1 MNAAMRKTGALLA
14 KDFADL
20 FKNPT
25 LLVVCLLPIAFMAL
39 YTFMVGDATNDA
51 NLAAEQNGVGDLVNL
66 VIQQFMLGSSL
77 CMAVGMVCTMTVLY
91 GIAEEKEKRTLRTLM
106 LANVGASQVVA
117 SKTIVALVA
126 STVVNAVCFFVA
138 GGAPG
143 MLGVYLA
150 LGIMGSLPIILFSLV
165 LGLACRDQMTAGV
178 YSVPVLLVA
187 LVPMFGMANEAIEK
201 VAHWLPTGGVYD
213 LIGLALNG
221 NLLSQDALAPL
232 AVTAAWIVVGAV
244 LFAALFKRLARDN

>member
-39 YTFMVGDATNDA
+39 YSFMIGDAAGGSDLT
-51 NLAAEQNGVGDLVNL
+51 AEQQEAVDP
-66 VIQQFMLGSSL
+66 VISQFMLGSSL
-77 CMAVGMVCTMTVLY
+77 CMTLGMVCTMTVLY

-117 SKTIVALVA
+117 SKAVVALVA

-138 GGAPG
+138 GGEPG
-143 MLGVYLA
+143 MLGAYLA
-150 LGIMGSLPIILFSLV
+150 LGVVGSLPVILFSLV
-165 LGLACRDQMTAGV
+165 LGLASRDQMTAGV

-187 LVPMFGMANEAIEK
+187 LVPMFGMANETIEK
-201 VAHWLPTGGVYD
+201 ASHWLPMGGVYD
-213 LIGLALNG
+213 LIGLAMDG
-221 NLLSQDALAPL
+221 RLLSQDALAPL
-232 AVTAAWIVVGAV
+232 GVTLAWIVVGAV
-244 LFAALFKRLARDN
+244 VFAALFKKLARDN

>member
-39 YTFMVGDATNDA
+39 YSFMIGDAAGGSDLTV
-51 NLAAEQNGVGDLVNL
+51 EQQEAVDP
-66 VIQQFMLGSSL
+66 VISQFMLGSSL
-77 CMAVGMVCTMTVLY
+77 CMTLGMVCTMTVLY

-117 SKTIVALVA
+117 SKTVVALVS

-138 GGAPG
+138 GGEPG
-143 MLGVYLA
+143 MLGAYLA
-150 LGIMGSLPIILFSLV
+150 LSVAGALPVILFSLV

-187 LVPMFGMANEAIEK
+187 LVPMFGMSNETIEK

-221 NLLSQDALAPL
+221 NLLTQDALAPL
-232 AVTAAWIVVGAV
+232 AVTVAWIVVGAV

>member
-20 FKNPT
+20 LKNPT

-39 YTFMVGDATNDA
+39 YSFMIGDAAGGSDLT
-51 NLAAEQNGVGDLVNL
+51 AEQQEAVGP
-66 VIQQFMLGSSL
+66 VIGQFMLGSAL
-77 CMAVGMVCTMTVLY
+77 CMTVGMVCTMTVLY

-117 SKTIVALVA
+117 SKAVVALAA
-126 STVVNAVCFFVA
+126 SAAVNAVCFFVA
-138 GGAPG
+138 GGEPG
-143 MLGVYLA
+143 MLGAYLA
-150 LGIMGSLPIILFSLV
+150 LGIVGSLPVLLFSLV

-187 LVPMFGMANEAIEK
+187 LVPMFGMANETIEK
-201 VAHWLPTGGVYD
+201 ASHWLPTGGVYD
-213 LIGLALNG
+213 LIGLAMDG
-221 NLLSQDALAPL
+221 RLLSQDALAPL
-232 AVTAAWIVVGAV
+232 GVTLAWIVVGAV
-244 LFAALFKRLARDN
+244 VFAALFKKLARDN

>member
-1 MNAAMRKTGALLA
+1 MNAALRKTRALLA
-14 KDFADL
+14 KDFIDL
-20 FKNPT
+20 FRNPT
-25 LLVVCLLPIAFMAL
+25 MLIVCLLPIAFMAL
-39 YTFMVGDATNDA
+39 YRFMVGDATGDA
-51 NLAAEQNGVGDLVNL
+51 ALSAEQERAVSLI
-66 VIQQFMLGSSL
+66 IQQFMLGSSL
-77 CMAVGMVCTMTVLY
+77 CMATGMVCTMTVLY

-117 SKTIVALVA
+117 SKTVVALVA
-126 STVVNAVCFFVA
+126 STVVNAACFFVA
-138 GGAPG
+138 GGQLD
-143 MLGVYLA
+143 MLGAYLV

-187 LVPMFGMANEAIEK
+187 LVPMFGMANETIGK

-213 LIGLALNG
+213 LIGLALSG
-221 NLLSQDALAPL
+221 NLLSSDALAPL

-244 LFAALFKRLARDN
+244 LFAVLFKRLARDN

>member
-39 YTFMVGDATNDA
+39 YTFMIGDATSDA
-51 NLAAEQNGVGDLVNL
+51 GLTAEQQDAASP
-66 VIQQFMLGSSL
+66 VIRQFMLGSSL
-77 CMAVGMVCTMTVLY
+77 CMTVGMVCTMTALY

-117 SKTIVALVA
+117 SKAIVALVA
-126 STVVNAVCFFVA
+126 STVVNAACFFVA
-138 GGAPG
+138 DGEPSLLGA
-143 MLGVYLA
+143 YLA
-150 LGIMGSLPIILFSLV
+150 LGIVGSLPIILFSLV

-187 LVPMFGMANEAIEK
+187 LVPMFGMANETIEK
-201 VAHWLPTGGVYD
+201 ASHWLPTGGVYD
-213 LIGLALNG
+213 LIGLALDG
-221 NLLSQDALAPL
+221 RLFSQDALAPL
-232 AVTAAWIVVGAV
+232 GVTAAWIVVGAGV
-244 LFAALFKRLARDN
+244 FAVLFKRLARDN

>member
-20 FKNPT
+20 LKNPT

-39 YTFMVGDATNDA
+39 YSFMIGDAAGGSDLT
-51 NLAAEQNGVGDLVNL
+51 AEQQAAVDP
-66 VIQQFMLGSSL
+66 VIGQFMLGSSL
-77 CMAVGMVCTMTVLY
+77 CMTVGMVCTMTVLY

-117 SKTIVALVA
+117 SKAVVALVA
-126 STVVNAVCFFVA
+126 SAAVNAVCFFVA
-138 GGAPG
+138 GGEPG
-143 MLGVYLA
+143 MLGAYLA
-150 LGIMGSLPIILFSLV
+150 LGIVGSLPVILFSLV

-187 LVPMFGMANEAIEK
+187 LVPMFGMANETIEK
-201 VAHWLPTGGVYD
+201 VSHWLPTGGVYD
-213 LIGLALNG
+213 LIGLAVGGRLF
-221 NLLSQDALAPL
+221 SSDALAPL
-232 AVTAAWIVVGAV
+232 AVTAAWAAVGAV
-244 LFAALFKRLARDN
+244 VFAALFKRLARDN

>member
-39 YTFMVGDATNDA
+39 YSFMIGDAAGGSDLT
-51 NLAAEQNGVGDLVNL
+51 AEQQEAVDP
-66 VIQQFMLGSSL
+66 VISQFMLGSSL
-77 CMAVGMVCTMTVLY
+77 CMTLGMVCTMTVLY
-91 GIAEEKEKRTLRTLM
+91 GIAEEKEKRTLM

-117 SKTIVALVA
+117 SKAVVALVA

-138 GGAPG
+138 GGEPG
-143 MLGVYLA
+143 MLGAYLA
-150 LGIMGSLPIILFSLV
+150 LGVVGSLPVILFSLV
-165 LGLACRDQMTAGV
+165 LGLASRDQMTAGV

-187 LVPMFGMANEAIEK
+187 LVPMFGMANETIEK
-201 VAHWLPTGGVYD
+201 ASHWLPTGGVYD
-213 LIGLALNG
+213 LIGLAMDG
-221 NLLSQDALAPL
+221 RLLSQDALAPL
-232 AVTAAWIVVGAV
+232 GVTLAWIVVGAV
-244 LFAALFKRLARDN
+244 VFAALFKKLARDN

>member
-25 LLVVCLLPIAFMAL
+25 LLVACLLPIAFMAL
-39 YTFMVGDATNDA
+39 YSFMIGDAAGGSDLT
-51 NLAAEQNGVGDLVNL
+51 AEQQEAVDP
-66 VIQQFMLGSSL
+66 VISQFMLGSSL
-77 CMAVGMVCTMTVLY
+77 CMTLGMVCTMTVLY

-117 SKTIVALVA
+117 SKAVVALVA

-138 GGAPG
+138 GGEPG
-143 MLGVYLA
+143 MLGAYLA
-150 LGIMGSLPIILFSLV
+150 LGVVGSLPVILFSLV
-165 LGLACRDQMTAGV
+165 LGLASRDQMTAGV

-187 LVPMFGMANEAIEK
+187 LVPMFGMANETIEK
-201 VAHWLPTGGVYD
+201 ASHWLPTGGVYD
-213 LIGLALNG
+213 LIGLAMDG
-221 NLLSQDALAPL
+221 RLLSQDALAPL
-232 AVTAAWIVVGAV
+232 GVTLAWIVVGAV
-244 LFAALFKRLARDN
+244 VFAALFKKLARDN

>member
-39 YTFMVGDATNDA
+39 YSFMIGDAAGGSDLT
-51 NLAAEQNGVGDLVNL
+51 AEQQEAVDP
-66 VIQQFMLGSSL
+66 VISQFMLGSSL
-77 CMAVGMVCTMTVLY
+77 CMTLGMVCTMTVLY

-117 SKTIVALVA
+117 SKAVVALVA

-138 GGAPG
+138 GGEPG
-143 MLGVYLA
+143 MLGAYLA
-150 LGIMGSLPIILFSLV
+150 LGVVGSLPVILFSLV
-165 LGLACRDQMTAGV
+165 LGLASRDQMTAGV

-187 LVPMFGMANEAIEK
+187 LVPMFGMANETIEK
-201 VAHWLPTGGVYD
+201 ASHWLPTGGVYD
-213 LIGLALNG
+213 LIGLAMDG
-221 NLLSQDALAPL
+221 RLLSQDALAPL
-232 AVTAAWIVVGAV
+232 GVMLAWIVVGAV
-244 LFAALFKRLARDN
+244 VFAALFKKLARDN

>member
-20 FKNPT
+20 LKNPT

-39 YTFMVGDATNDA
+39 YSFMIGDAAGGSDLT
-51 NLAAEQNGVGDLVNL
+51 AEQQEAVGP
-66 VIQQFMLGSSL
+66 VIGQFMLGSAL
-77 CMAVGMVCTMTVLY
+77 CMTVGMVCTMTVLY

-117 SKTIVALVA
+117 SKAVVALAA
-126 STVVNAVCFFVA
+126 SAAVNAVCFFVA
-138 GGAPG
+138 GGEPG
-143 MLGVYLA
+143 MLGAYLA
-150 LGIMGSLPIILFSLV
+150 LGIVGSLPVILFSLV

-187 LVPMFGMANEAIEK
+187 LVPMFGMANETIEK
-201 VAHWLPTGGVYD
+201 ASHWLPTGGVYD
-213 LIGLALNG
+213 LIGLAMDG
-221 NLLSQDALAPL
+221 RLLSQDALAPL
-232 AVTAAWIVVGAV
+232 GVTLAWAAVGAV
-244 LFAALFKRLARDN
+244 VFAALFKRLARDN

>member
-39 YTFMVGDATNDA
+39 YSFMIGDAAGGSDLT
-51 NLAAEQNGVGDLVNL
+51 AEQQEAVDP
-66 VIQQFMLGSSL
+66 VISQFMLGSSL
-77 CMAVGMVCTMTVLY
+77 CMTLGMVCTMTVLY

-117 SKTIVALVA
+117 SKAVVALVA
-126 STVVNAVCFFVA
+126 STAVNAVCFFVA
-138 GGAPG
+138 GGEPG
-143 MLGVYLA
+143 MLGAYLA
-150 LGIMGSLPIILFSLV
+150 LGIVGSLPVILFSLV
-165 LGLACRDQMTAGV
+165 LGLASRDQMTAGV

-187 LVPMFGMANEAIEK
+187 LVPMFGMANETIEK
-201 VAHWLPTGGVYD
+201 VSHWLPTGGVYD
-213 LIGLALNG
+213 LIGLVMDG
-221 NLLSQDALAPL
+221 RLLSQDALAPL
-232 AVTAAWIVVGAV
+232 GVTLAWIVVGAAV
-244 LFAALFKRLARDN
+244 FAVLFKRLARDN

>member
-39 YTFMVGDATNDA
+39 YAFMVGDATNDA
-51 NLAAEQNGVGDLVNL
+51 SLAAEQKGAVNL

-138 GGAPG
+138 GGQPD
-143 MLGVYLA
+143 MLGVYLV

-232 AVTAAWIVVGAV
+232 AITAAWIVVGAV

>member
-39 YTFMVGDATNDA
+39 YSFMIGDAAGGSDLT
-51 NLAAEQNGVGDLVNL
+51 AEQQEAVDP
-66 VIQQFMLGSSL
+66 VISQFMLGSSL
-77 CMAVGMVCTMTVLY
+77 CMTLGMVCTMTVLY

-117 SKTIVALVA
+117 SKAVVALVA

-138 GGAPG
+138 GGEPG
-143 MLGVYLA
+143 MLGAYLA
-150 LGIMGSLPIILFSLV
+150 LGVVGSLPVILFSLV
-165 LGLACRDQMTAGV
+165 LGLASRDQMTAGV

-187 LVPMFGMANEAIEK
+187 LVPMFGMANETIEK
-201 VAHWLPTGGVYD
+201 ASHWLPTGGVHD
-213 LIGLALNG
+213 LIGLAMDG
-221 NLLSQDALAPL
+221 RLLSQDALAPL
-232 AVTAAWIVVGAV
+232 GVTLAWIVVGAV
-244 LFAALFKRLARDN
+244 VFAALFKKLARDN

>member
-39 YTFMVGDATNDA
+39 YAFMIGDTAGGSDLT
-51 NLAAEQNGVGDLVNL
+51 AEQQEAVDPLIG
-66 VIQQFMLGSSL
+66 QFMLGSSL
-77 CMAVGMVCTMTVLY
+77 CMTLGMVCTMTVLY

-117 SKTIVALVA
+117 SKAVVALVA
-126 STVVNAVCFFVA
+126 STAVNAVCFFVA
-138 GGAPG
+138 GGEPD
-143 MLGVYLA
+143 MLGAYLA
-150 LGIMGSLPIILFSLV
+150 LGIVGSLPVILFSLV
-165 LGLACRDQMTAGV
+165 LGLASRDQMTAGV

-187 LVPMFGMANEAIEK
+187 LVPMFGMANETIEK
-201 VAHWLPTGGVYD
+201 VSHWLPTGGVYD

-232 AVTAAWIVVGAV
+232 GVTVAWIVVGAV
-244 LFAALFKRLARDN
+244 VFAALFKKPARDN

>member
-39 YTFMVGDATNDA
+39 YSFMIGDAAGGSDLT
-51 NLAAEQNGVGDLVNL
+51 AEQQEAVDP
-66 VIQQFMLGSSL
+66 VISQFMLGSSL

-117 SKTIVALVA
+117 SKAVVALVA

-138 GGAPG
+138 GGEPG
-143 MLGVYLA
+143 MLGAYLA
-150 LGIMGSLPIILFSLV
+150 LGVVGSLPVILFSLV
-165 LGLACRDQMTAGV
+165 LGLASRDQMTAGV

-187 LVPMFGMANEAIEK
+187 LVPMFGMANETIEK
-201 VAHWLPTGGVYD
+201 ASHWLPTGGVYD
-213 LIGLALNG
+213 LIGLAMDG
-221 NLLSQDALAPL
+221 RLLSQDALAPL
-232 AVTAAWIVVGAV
+232 GVTLAWIVVGAV
-244 LFAALFKRLARDN
+244 VFAALFKKLARDN

>member
-25 LLVVCLLPIAFMAL
+25 LLIVCLLPIAFMAL
-39 YTFMVGDATNDA
+39 YSFMIGDAAGGSDLT
-51 NLAAEQNGVGDLVNL
+51 AEQQEAIDP
-66 VIQQFMLGSSL
+66 VISQFMLGSSL
-77 CMAVGMVCTMTVLY
+77 CMTLGMVCTMTVLY

-117 SKTIVALVA
+117 SKAVVALVA

-138 GGAPG
+138 GGEPG
-143 MLGVYLA
+143 MLGAYLA
-150 LGIMGSLPIILFSLV
+150 LGVVGSLPVILFSLV
-165 LGLACRDQMTAGV
+165 LGLASRDQMTAGV

-187 LVPMFGMANEAIEK
+187 LVPMFGMANETIEK
-201 VAHWLPTGGVYD
+201 ASHWLPTGGVYD
-213 LIGLALNG
+213 LIGLAMDG
-221 NLLSQDALAPL
+221 HLLSQDALAPL
-232 AVTAAWIVVGAV
+232 GVTLAWIVVGAV
-244 LFAALFKRLARDN
+244 VFAALFKKLARDN

>member
-39 YTFMVGDATNDA
+39 YSFMIGDAAGGSDLT
-51 NLAAEQNGVGDLVNL
+51 AEQQEAVDP
-66 VIQQFMLGSSL
+66 VISQFMLGSSL
-77 CMAVGMVCTMTVLY
+77 CMTLGMVCTMTVLY

-117 SKTIVALVA
+117 SKAVVALVA

-138 GGAPG
+138 GGEPG
-143 MLGVYLA
+143 MLGAYLA
-150 LGIMGSLPIILFSLV
+150 LGVVGSLPVILFSLV
-165 LGLACRDQMTAGV
+165 LGLASRDQMTAGV

-187 LVPMFGMANEAIEK
+187 LVPMFGMANETIEK
-201 VAHWLPTGGVYD
+201 ASHWLSTGGVYD
-213 LIGLALNG
+213 LIGLAMDG
-221 NLLSQDALAPL
+221 RLLSQDALAPL
-232 AVTAAWIVVGAV
+232 GVTLAWIVVGAV
-244 LFAALFKRLARDN
+244 VFAALFKKLARDN

>member
-39 YTFMVGDATNDA
+39 YSFMIGDAAGGSDLT
-51 NLAAEQNGVGDLVNL
+51 AEQQEAVDP
-66 VIQQFMLGSSL
+66 VISQFMLGSSL
-77 CMAVGMVCTMTVLY
+77 CMTLGMVCTMTVLY

-117 SKTIVALVA
+117 SKAVVALVA
-126 STVVNAVCFFVA
+126 STAVNAVCFFVA
-138 GGAPG
+138 GGEPG
-143 MLGVYLA
+143 VLGAYLA
-150 LGIMGSLPIILFSLV
+150 LGIVGSLPVILFSLV
-165 LGLACRDQMTAGV
+165 LGLASRDQMTAGV

-187 LVPMFGMANEAIEK
+187 LVPMFGMANETIEK
-201 VAHWLPTGGVYD
+201 ASHWLPTGGVYD
-213 LIGLALNG
+213 LIGLAMDG
-221 NLLSQDALAPL
+221 RLLSQDALAPL
-232 AVTAAWIVVGAV
+232 GVTLAWIVVGAV
-244 LFAALFKRLARDN
+244 VFAALFKRLARDN

>member
-39 YTFMVGDATNDA
+39 YSFMIGDAAGGSDLT
-51 NLAAEQNGVGDLVNL
+51 AEQQEAVDP
-66 VIQQFMLGSSL
+66 VISQFMLGSSL
-77 CMAVGMVCTMTVLY
+77 CMTLGMVCTMTVLY

-117 SKTIVALVA
+117 SKAVVALVA
-126 STVVNAVCFFVA
+126 STVVNVVCFFVA
-138 GGAPG
+138 GGEPG
-143 MLGVYLA
+143 MLGAYLA
-150 LGIMGSLPIILFSLV
+150 LGVVGSLPVILFSLV
-165 LGLACRDQMTAGV
+165 LGLASRDQMTAGV

-187 LVPMFGMANEAIEK
+187 LVPMFGMANETIEK
-201 VAHWLPTGGVYD
+201 ASHWLPTGGVYD
-213 LIGLALNG
+213 LIGLAMDG
-221 NLLSQDALAPL
+221 RLLSQDALAPL
-232 AVTAAWIVVGAV
+232 GVTLAWIVVGAV
-244 LFAALFKRLARDN
+244 VFAALFKKLARDN

>member
-51 NLAAEQNGVGDLVNL
+51 SLSAEQKGAVNL

-138 GGAPG
+138 GGQPD

-232 AVTAAWIVVGAV
+232 AITAAWIVVGAV

>member
-39 YTFMVGDATNDA
+39 YSFMIGDAAGGSDLT
-51 NLAAEQNGVGDLVNL
+51 AEQQEAIDP
-66 VIQQFMLGSSL
+66 VISQFMLGSSL
-77 CMAVGMVCTMTVLY
+77 CMTLGMVCTMTVLY

-117 SKTIVALVA
+117 SKAVVALVA

-138 GGAPG
+138 GGEPG
-143 MLGVYLA
+143 MLGAYLA
-150 LGIMGSLPIILFSLV
+150 LGVVGSLPVILFSLV
-165 LGLACRDQMTAGV
+165 LGLASRDQMTAGV

-187 LVPMFGMANEAIEK
+187 LVPMFGMANETIEK
-201 VAHWLPTGGVYD
+201 ASHWLPTGGVYD
-213 LIGLALNG
+213 LIGLAMDG
-221 NLLSQDALAPL
+221 RLLSQDALAPL
-232 AVTAAWIVVGAV
+232 GVTLAWIVVGAV
-244 LFAALFKRLARDN
+244 VFAALFKKLARDN

>member
-39 YTFMVGDATNDA
+39 YSFMIGDAAGGSDLT
-51 NLAAEQNGVGDLVNL
+51 AEQQEAVGP
-66 VIQQFMLGSSL
+66 VIGQFMLGSAL
-77 CMAVGMVCTMTVLY
+77 CMTVGMVCTMTVLY

-117 SKTIVALVA
+117 AKAVVALVA
-126 STVVNAVCFFVA
+126 SIVVNAACFFVA
-138 GGAPG
+138 GGEPG
-143 MLGVYLA
+143 MLGAYLA
-150 LGIMGSLPIILFSLV
+150 LGVVGSLPIILFSLV
-165 LGLACRDQMTAGV
+165 LGLASRDQMTAGV

-187 LVPMFGMANEAIEK
+187 LVPMFGMANETIEK
-201 VAHWLPTGGVYD
+201 VSHWLPTGGVYD
-213 LIGLALNG
+213 LIGLAMDG
-221 NLLSQDALAPL
+221 RLLSQDALAPL

-244 LFAALFKRLARDN
+244 VFAALFKRLSRDN

>member
-39 YTFMVGDATNDA
+39 YSFMIGDAAGGSDLT
-51 NLAAEQNGVGDLVNL
+51 AEQQEAVDP
-66 VIQQFMLGSSL
+66 VISQFMLGSSL
-77 CMAVGMVCTMTVLY
+77 CMTLGMVCTMTVLY

-117 SKTIVALVA
+117 SKAVVALVA

-138 GGAPG
+138 GGEPG
-143 MLGVYLA
+143 MLGAYLA
-150 LGIMGSLPIILFSLV
+150 LGVVGSLPVILFSLV
-165 LGLACRDQMTAGV
+165 LGLASRDQMTAGV
-178 YSVPVLLVA
+178 YSVPAPLVA
-187 LVPMFGMANEAIEK
+187 LVPMFGMANETIEK
-201 VAHWLPTGGVYD
+201 ASHWLPTGGVYD
-213 LIGLALNG
+213 LIGLAMDG
-221 NLLSQDALAPL
+221 RLLSQDALAPL
-232 AVTAAWIVVGAV
+232 GVTLAWIVVGAV
-244 LFAALFKRLARDN
+244 VFAALFKKLARDN